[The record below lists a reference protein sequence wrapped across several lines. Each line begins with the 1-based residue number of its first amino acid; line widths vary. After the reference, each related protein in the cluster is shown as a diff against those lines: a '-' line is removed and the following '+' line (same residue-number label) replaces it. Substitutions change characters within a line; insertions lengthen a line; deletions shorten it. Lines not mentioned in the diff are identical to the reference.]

1 VSDEE
6 PLTRRAARE
15 AAEAAKNSRRTASPA
30 PSAEP
35 ATEVIGAV
43 APAAAGRRKGFSE
56 LVAQHPNAWMFS
68 ALAVI
73 FLLLGTGAVFAG
85 VAVGSDDAKA
95 VAGVVK
101 SETPTP
107 EPPRPAPSEVPAAT
121 ALRTCSISAL
131 AKDPRLLKF
140 AGSVVNA
147 STGEVLFDRA
157 ATAAAPPASVLKVL
171 TAAAALA
178 TIGPDFRM
186 STRVLEGSAPGSIV
200 LVGGGDPTLSALP
213 PGVESFYRGAPKMA
227 DLAAQT
233 IAKWN
238 ETHAEDDPITS
249 VILDASYWNPSDKWD
264 PSWERSEQTEGYHS
278 EVTALMVDGDRANA
292 QRSTSPRGNDPI
304 GRAGK
309 AFVNALGLG
318 HPVDVTT
325 GVAASGT
332 PLLAEVK
339 SQPIG
344 VLLAQMLLPSDNT
357 LGEMIA
363 RVISRQTGG
372 GGSSASLATVIPAA
386 LTRYGLDMTGL
397 TIRDGS
403 GLSANN
409 LVPPLLVS
417 QLMAKVLGGEL
428 GLKVLYD
435 ALPVAGKSGSLA
447 SRFSG
452 SNSVARGAV
461 FAKTGWI
468 KTSRTLAGIVHA
480 ADGTPLAFA
489 FYALGPVRSDATI
502 ALDTVT
508 TGAYRCGNNLSNN

>member
-1 VSDEE
+1 MS
-6 PLTRRAARE
+6 
-15 AAEAAKNSRRTASPA
+15 
-30 PSAEP
+30 SAEP
-35 ATEVIGAV
+35 GTEILGAAV
-43 APAAAGRRKGFSE
+43 PASASKRRGFGE
-56 LVAQHPNAWMFS
+56 IVAQHPNAWMFS

-85 VAVGSDDAKA
+85 VAVGSDEA
-95 VAGVVK
+95 VAVVVE
-101 SETPTP
+101 SQTPTP
-107 EPPRPAPSEVPAAT
+107 EPPRPVPSGVAAAT
-121 ALRTCSISAL
+121 ALRTCSITAL
-131 AKDPRLLKF
+131 TKDPRLLKF
-140 AGSVVNA
+140 AGSVINA
-147 STGEVLFDRA
+147 STGEVLFDRG
-157 ATAAAPPASVLKVL
+157 ATAAQPPASVLKVL

-186 STRVLEGSAPGSIV
+186 STRVFEGAAPGSIV

-213 PGVESFYRGAPKMA
+213 SGAESFYRGAPKMA

-249 VILDASYWNPSDKWD
+249 VVLDANYWNPSDNWD

-292 QRSTSPRGNDPI
+292 QRSTSPRGTDPI
-304 GRAGK
+304 GKAGQ

-325 GVAASGT
+325 GSAASGK

-339 SQPIG
+339 SQPIS
-344 VLLAQMLLPSDNT
+344 VLLPQMLLPSDNT

-363 RVISRQTGG
+363 RVVSKETGAGG
-372 GGSSASLATVIPAA
+372 GSASLATVIPAA
-386 LTRYGLDMTGL
+386 LTRYGVDVTGL

-409 LVPPLLVS
+409 LVPPLFVA
-417 QLMAKVLGGEL
+417 QLMAKVLGGEQ

-452 SNSVARGAV
+452 ANSIARGAV
-461 FAKTGWI
+461 IAKTGWI

-489 FYALGPVRSDATI
+489 FYALGPVRADATI

-508 TGAYRCGNNLSNN
+508 TGAYTCGNNLSNN